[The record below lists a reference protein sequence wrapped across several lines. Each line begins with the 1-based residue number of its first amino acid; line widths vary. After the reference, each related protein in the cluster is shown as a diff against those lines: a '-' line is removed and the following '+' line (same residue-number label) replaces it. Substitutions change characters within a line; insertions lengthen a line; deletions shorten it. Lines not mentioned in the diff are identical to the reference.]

1 VIAPGKSKSKI
12 KVGGIM
18 DRRNLV
24 LIGVM
29 SAPDRPGV
37 ASAIFEAM
45 GQAQLNAEFIV
56 QCIDLNSETHVLF
69 CVAKE
74 DAEQVIGLL
83 QPIASELRA
92 RRITITRPVAMIS
105 VFGPDF
111 RELPGIAGTAFGAL
125 ARFGINI
132 LAVST
137 SISTIT
143 CVVDDDRFEQAVN
156 ALQEVFALP

>member
-1 VIAPGKSKSKI
+1 VTAPGKNKGKI

-18 DRRNLV
+18 KRRDLV

-56 QCIDLNSETHVLF
+56 QCIDLNNETHVLF
-69 CVAKE
+69 CVVEE

-83 QPIASELRA
+83 QPIANELRA
-92 RRITITRPVAMIS
+92 KRVTITRPVAMVS

-125 ARFGINI
+125 ARSGINI

-143 CVVDDDRFEQAVN
+143 CVIDDDRFDQTVE
-156 ALQEVFALP
+156 ALEGVFALP